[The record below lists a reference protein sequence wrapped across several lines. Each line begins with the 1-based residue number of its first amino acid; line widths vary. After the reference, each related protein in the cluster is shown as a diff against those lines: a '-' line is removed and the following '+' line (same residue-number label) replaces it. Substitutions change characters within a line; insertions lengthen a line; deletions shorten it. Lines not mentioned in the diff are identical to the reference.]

1 MAGAAAWLSGG
12 LLVELLNLA
21 SEAENAAVWLAELA
35 EDTELAA
42 ELAAVAALEVA
53 LLKLEFN
60 PPSVGVVKVIRAL
73 L

>member
-21 SEAENAAVWLAELA
+21 SEAENAAVWLAADEETA
-35 EDTELAA
+35 LAA
-42 ELAAVAALEVA
+42 LLAAVATLEVA